1 MGFFGGGR
9 SNSSSS
15 SNTNNIDNKQI
26 VDGGST
32 LIGATGGS
40 SLNYTINNANS
51 EAVIDRSLDFGS
63 DALKTT
69 IDFASEALD
78 KNFTTLEKQI
88 NSNASTISQFK
99 DFSENLAQNTTAT
112 KKLLDQLPL
121 IILVVAVGVGGF
133 LILKKK

>member
-15 SNTNNIDNKQI
+15 SNTNNIDNKQT

-51 EAVIDRSLDFGS
+51 EAVIDRSLNFGS